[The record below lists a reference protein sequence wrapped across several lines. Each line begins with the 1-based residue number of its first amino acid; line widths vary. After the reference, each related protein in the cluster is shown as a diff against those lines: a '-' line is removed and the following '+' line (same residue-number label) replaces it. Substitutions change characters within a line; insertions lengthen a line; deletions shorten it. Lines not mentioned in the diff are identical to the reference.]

1 MEHFCEV
8 YTGSDSRM
16 PIVRLLPEGPTK
28 RCPFLVRNKCRIH
41 EAKPAVC
48 AMFPLGRAHGFDL
61 KTGKPLPEILYI
73 LDKPH
78 CGDDSETHTVRE
90 WLGSFHIPVD
100 DPFYLEWSE
109 ALISFT
115 QAFRKL
121 EEINPA
127 ATAVLIRPAVYEH
140 LYLAYNTSQDFLSQF
155 QENLGK
161 TKEFFQIL
169 LHALED

>member
-1 MEHFCEV
+1 M
-8 YTGSDSRM
+8 
-16 PIVRLLPEGPTK
+16 
-28 RCPFLVRNKCRIH
+28 
-41 EAKPAVC
+41 
-48 AMFPLGRAHGFDL
+48 
-61 KTGKPLPEILYI
+61 
-73 LDKPH
+73 
-78 CGDDSETHTVRE
+78 
-90 WLGSFHIPVD
+90 D

-121 EEINPA
+121 EEIHPA